1 LNNYECKFEN
11 TTSIYY
17 SLNSVY
23 MPSSKH
29 NDALT
34 IREIEF
40 SILIKDK
47 DKGFHELG
55 DILRSELTRFDDRR
69 NKDGGAEN
77 PIHDFLKTNI
87 DRSIV
92 IRDNT
97 RVYFLNYQEHGSFT
111 IKFTLLILTRYINYG
126 STRQALDYLIKD
138 TIGNYFEELLERHLP
153 VSISVHS
160 VDNELYEIP
169 GSYDTNYFKTKSKSD
184 FLPVILASVAI
195 LLSLT
200 IGVIWFLQR
209 NTSADTKNPSIEL
222 KDQYLEMLIDKQIN
236 EALQKEKLNIENKN
250 LEPVTDSALNT
261 NNQQKK

>member
-1 LNNYECKFEN
+1 MAN
-11 TTSIYY
+11 
-17 SLNSVY
+17 
-23 MPSSKH
+23 SKH

-55 DILRSELTRFDDRR
+55 EILRSELTRFDERR
-69 NKDGGAEN
+69 NNSNNEN

-92 IRDNT
+92 IRDST
-97 RVYFLNYQEHGSFT
+97 KVYFLNYREHGSFT
-111 IKFTLLILTRYINYG
+111 IQFTLLILTRYINYG

-138 TIGNYFEELLERHLP
+138 TIGNYFEELLERHVP

-169 GSYDTNYFKTKSKSD
+169 GDQDVNYSRSRTKRD
-184 FLPVILASVAI
+184 FVPIIMASLAI
-195 LLSLT
+195 FFSLT
-200 IGVIWFLQR
+200 IGLLWYYQQNKAVE
-209 NTSADTKNPSIEL
+209 TVKPSEYYKEKYI
-222 KDQYLEMLIDKQIN
+222 EMLIEKQLN
-236 EALQKEKLNIENKN
+236 EALQKEGLNSGVYTKQKPDSDSVQNIKN
-250 LEPVTDSALNT
+250 QPE
-261 NNQQKK
+261 K

>member
-1 LNNYECKFEN
+1 MANGKQ
-11 TTSIYY
+11 
-17 SLNSVY
+17 
-23 MPSSKH
+23 

-55 DILRSELTRFDDRR
+55 EILRSELTRFDERR
-69 NKDGGAEN
+69 NNNSNEN

-92 IRDNT
+92 IRDST
-97 RVYFLNYQEHGSFT
+97 KVYFLNYREHGSFT
-111 IKFTLLILTRYINYG
+111 IQFTLLILTRYINYG

-169 GSYDTNYFKTKSKSD
+169 GDQDVNFTRSRTKRD
-184 FLPVILASVAI
+184 LVPIILASLAI
-195 LLSLT
+195 FFSLT
-200 IGVIWFLQR
+200 IGLFWFYQQ
-209 NTSADTKNPSIEL
+209 NQVVETGKPSEYY
-222 KDQYLEMLIDKQIN
+222 KEKYLEMLIDKQLN
-236 EALQKEKLNIENKN
+236 EALQKEGLNSGEFKKQESASDSVQNIKN
-250 LEPVTDSALNT
+250 QPE
-261 NNQQKK
+261 K

>member
-1 LNNYECKFEN
+1 MYAGFMAN
-11 TTSIYY
+11 
-17 SLNSVY
+17 
-23 MPSSKH
+23 SKH

-47 DKGFHELG
+47 DKGFHELAE
-55 DILRSELTRFDDRR
+55 ILRSELTRFEGRR
-69 NKDGGAEN
+69 EKNGNTEN
-77 PIHDFLKTNI
+77 PIRDFLKTNI

-97 RVYFLNYQEHGSFT
+97 RVYFLNYQEHGSLS
-111 IKFTLLILTRYINYG
+111 IQFTLLILTRYINYG

-169 GSYDTNYFKTKSKSD
+169 GNPDVSYIKRRPQRD
-184 FLPVILASVAI
+184 LLAVILASLA
-195 LLSLT
+195 LLITISL
-200 IGVIWFLQR
+200 GLIWFFQ
-209 NTSADTKNPSIEL
+209 TGQSGGKEKSSDIY
-222 KDQYLEMLIDKQIN
+222 KDKYLELLIDKQVN
-236 EALQKEKLNIENKN
+236 EAIDKQKINSIDYKKVEPVSDSGQKIKSLENK
-250 LEPVTDSALNT
+250 
-261 NNQQKK
+261 

>member
-1 LNNYECKFEN
+1 MTN
-11 TTSIYY
+11 
-17 SLNSVY
+17 
-23 MPSSKH
+23 SKH
-29 NDALT
+29 SDALT

-69 NKDGGAEN
+69 NKDGRSEN
-77 PIHDFLKTNI
+77 PIRDFLKTNV

-92 IRDNT
+92 IRDST
-97 RVYFLNYQEHGSFT
+97 KVYFLNYEEHGSFT

-153 VSISVHS
+153 VNVSVHS

-169 GSYDTNYFKTKSKSD
+169 GSQDIHYNRPRPKRDFVPVVIASLALLFSISIGIIWYFQLNKADESSK
-184 FLPVILASVAI
+184 P
-195 LLSLT
+195 
-200 IGVIWFLQR
+200 G
-209 NTSADTKNPSIEL
+209 NEY
-222 KDQYLEMLIDKQIN
+222 KDKYLELLIDKQVN
-236 EALQKEKLNIENKN
+236 EALQKEKLNFKEYKIQESVSDSNQNSNKQ
-250 LEPVTDSALNT
+250 P
-261 NNQQKK
+261 KK

>member
-1 LNNYECKFEN
+1 
-11 TTSIYY
+11 
-17 SLNSVY
+17 

-77 PIHDFLKTNI
+77 PIRDFLKTNI

-153 VSISVHS
+153 ASISVHS

-169 GSYDTNYFKTKSKSD
+169 GSHDTNYFKSRSKSD

-200 IGVIWFLQR
+200 IGVIWFIRR
-209 NTSADTKNPSIEL
+209 NEPVEVRKSSIEL
-222 KDQYLEMLIDKQIN
+222 KDEYLELLIDKQIN
-236 EALQKEKLNIENKN
+236 EALQKEKLNVNENKN
-250 LEPVTDSALNT
+250 HESVADSTQDIND
-261 NNQQKK
+261 QRKK